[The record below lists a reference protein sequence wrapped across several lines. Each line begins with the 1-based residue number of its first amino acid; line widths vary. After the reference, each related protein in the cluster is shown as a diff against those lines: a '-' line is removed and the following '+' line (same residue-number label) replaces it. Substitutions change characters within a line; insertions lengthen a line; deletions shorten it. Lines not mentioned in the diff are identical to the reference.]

1 MPVRRL
7 QLQKSAGVIRSRISC
22 AQRSK
27 KSGGVRER
35 GPSAVQSSAVKRRW
49 GYRVKG
55 CRTLDCAGTN
65 GTNPAKAQSD
75 VRASFSGCLV
85 RASGG
90 GDRETGVLKATGSYE
105 GSLTTEGTPDH
116 HEPSPFTRRWS
127 RCSRRLTRI
136 STARK
141 IRRRIKT
148 RTAGRRLR
156 RSGIEERVAT
166 GVSEVFHVRRRG
178 NKTPTL
184 PISTMRRGDR

>member
-1 MPVRRL
+1 M

-22 AQRSK
+22 VQRSK

-49 GYRVKG
+49 GYRAKG

-65 GTNPAKAQSD
+65 GANPAKTQSD

-127 RCSRRLTRI
+127 RWSRRLPRI

-141 IRRRIKT
+141 IRKRIKT
-148 RTAGRRLR
+148 RERLGEGYGEVRSKKEWRQEYQRFFMSGAVGTKRPRSRSRR
-156 RSGIEERVAT
+156 
-166 GVSEVFHVRRRG
+166 
-178 NKTPTL
+178 
-184 PISTMRRGDR
+184 